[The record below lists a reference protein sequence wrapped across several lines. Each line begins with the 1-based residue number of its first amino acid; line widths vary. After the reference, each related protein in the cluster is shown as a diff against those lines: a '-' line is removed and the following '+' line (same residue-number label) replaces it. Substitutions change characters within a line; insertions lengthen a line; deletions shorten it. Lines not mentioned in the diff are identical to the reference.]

1 MKLVFILNGDEL
13 AVDAG
18 PDEEL
23 AAGARR
29 ALALHGGGD
38 LSRWELRDA
47 RGTYVDVRTRAA
59 DVAGRLPLYLSLP
72 VGTGA

>member
-1 MKLVFILNGDEL
+1 MTLVFILNGEEL

-23 AAGARR
+23 AAAARR
-29 ALALHGGGD
+29 ALAAHGGGD
-38 LSRWELRDA
+38 LARWELRDA
-47 RGTYVDVRTRAA
+47 RGAWVDLRTRAA

-72 VGTGA
+72 VGVGA

>member
-1 MKLVFILNGDEL
+1 MKLVFILHGEDV
-13 AVDAG
+13 AVDAA

-23 AAGARR
+23 AAACRRVLAAHGA
-29 ALALHGGGD
+29 GE

-47 RGTYVDVRTRAA
+47 HGTYVDVRTRAA
-59 DVAGRLPLYLSLP
+59 DVAGRLPLYLSFP